1 MKNQKLDALRKG
13 KENAL
18 KTTSAVTAISGKSQK
33 RVGFISP
40 SEGTDSSESKN
51 ENTPSDSEKSELP
64 DVK

>member
-13 KENAL
+13 KDNAL

-40 SEGTDSSESKN
+40 SEGSDSSES
-51 ENTPSDSEKSELP
+51 EN
-64 DVK
+64 